1 MADDK
6 SAIERRILDLL
17 DQALQESGDNPGL
30 WIRQQSNIPEDI
42 KKGALEFL
50 KFDDKAGINI
60 QTGQALSGVDIDYP
74 VPEHIGGYKIES
86 VIGQGGMGTVFRAS
100 RDQGDFNH
108 NVAIK
113 VIKPGV
119 VNDSLIEKFDR
130 ERQLLAGLTHPN
142 IARLYDGGTTLNG
155 LPYFVMELIEGQ
167 SIVAWAKQKNLNIE
181 ARLELF
187 NAACRAIAYAH
198 RNLIVHR
205 DITPN
210 NILVTDEGDVKLI
223 DFGIAKPKS
232 DHVERMADETSL
244 NSLSFTPGF
253 AAPERSKGGNPN
265 TLSDIFS
272 LGKLLE
278 HLLADQPKQLEIQS
292 IIEKA
297 TQTNP
302 DQRYVSADAL
312 AEDIQRF
319 RTDKTVLAHK
329 GKSFYAIR
337 KLVKRQSLAVAF
349 GAIAAFGLIGGLIT
363 TSILYNSAETAR
375 KEADA
380 RFTDVRSIANF
391 MLFDLYDELQPIP
404 GNTEALKK
412 ISEQSR
418 LYLERL
424 SEIQSHDLDLQLETV
439 EGYSRLATIIG
450 NPFLYNLGHS
460 QDAKNIYD
468 VSQKR
473 LEILIK
479 QHPDNIRIH
488 RSLTDI
494 YHDQSS
500 IAYSA
505 DANYKVALSFIEK
518 AKTHGQ
524 RLLKEVPLDVK
535 DWDRHISIEMLRSSI
550 TFEANGGEDAI
561 KIFTDIEADVE
572 DFLNLHPK
580 NKIVQKRYAEFYHIY
595 AYLLAWHVY
604 NIDGDDALPL
614 PLYNKAIETYVELKT
629 QEEHSLDL
637 NTRLALIY
645 SRRAE
650 TYVEMGDPTSAIQ
663 DNETAANILKSLRQ
677 LDPHNQYLRRV
688 YLINQTGLLHLQAQA
703 GNEKE
708 VIEIAPEMIAL
719 RQKDIEN
726 NPSELGHVRL
736 LANTLKNSGTAYLD
750 IGRTEQGCQYIEQ
763 AYQNITLFSEQRKIS
778 ESDRN
783 NILIPTLELR
793 ETCQNL

>member
-1 MADDK
+1 MDK
-6 SAIERRILDLL
+6 VERLAILLFEESLDHSEQ
-17 DQALQESGDNPGL
+17 DRVD
-30 WIRQQSNIPEDI
+30 WIKSQTDYDLSVRQR
-42 KKGALEFL
+42 ALEL
-50 KFDDKAGINI
+50 LAFDMESEPVIV
-60 QTGQALSGVDIDYP
+60 TGHALEDSETEIPIPDR
-74 VPEHIGGYKIES
+74 IGTYKITDL
-86 VIGQGGMGTVFRAS
+86 IGRGGMGAVFRGK
-100 RDQGDFNH
+100 RDIGDFEH
-108 NVAIK
+108 DVAIK
-113 VIKPGV
+113 IIKPSALSERLV
-119 VNDSLIEKFDR
+119 ERFQR
-130 ERQLLAGLTHPN
+130 ERQILADLTHPN

-155 LPYFVMELIEGQ
+155 MPYFVMELIEGQ

-205 DITPN
+205 DITAN

-278 HLLADQPKQLEIQS
+278 HLLGDQPKQLEIQS

-337 KLVKRQSLAVAF
+337 KLVKRQRLAVAF

-380 RFTDVRSIANF
+380 RFADVRSIANF

-450 NPFLYNLGHS
+450 NPFLYNLGYS

-488 RSLTDI
+488 RSLTDL
-494 YHDQSS
+494 YYDQSS

-535 DWDRHISIEMLRSSI
+535 DWVRHISIEMLRSSI
-550 TFEANGGEDAI
+550 TFETNGGEDAI

-663 DNETAANILKSLRQ
+663 DNETAANILKSLRE

-736 LANTLKNSGTAYLD
+736 LANTLKNSGAAYLD

-763 AYQNITLFSEQRKIS
+763 AYQNITLFSEQREIR

-783 NILIPTLELR
+783 NILNPILELR
-793 ETCQNL
+793 ETCQNP

>member
-1 MADDK
+1 MDK
-6 SAIERRILDLL
+6 VERLAILLFEESLDHSEQ
-17 DQALQESGDNPGL
+17 DRVD
-30 WIRQQSNIPEDI
+30 WIKSQTDYDLSVRQR
-42 KKGALEFL
+42 ALEL
-50 KFDDKAGINI
+50 LAFDMESEPVIV
-60 QTGQALSGVDIDYP
+60 TGHALEDSETEIPIPDR
-74 VPEHIGGYKIES
+74 IGTYKITDL
-86 VIGQGGMGTVFRAS
+86 IGRGGMGAVFRGK
-100 RDQGDFNH
+100 RDIGDFEH
-108 NVAIK
+108 DVAIK
-113 VIKPGV
+113 IIKPSALSERLV
-119 VNDSLIEKFDR
+119 ERFQR
-130 ERQLLAGLTHPN
+130 ERQILADLTHPN

-155 LPYFVMELIEGQ
+155 MPYFVMELIEGQ

-337 KLVKRQSLAVAF
+337 KLVKRQRLAVAF

-488 RSLTDI
+488 RSLTDL
-494 YHDQSS
+494 YYDQSS

-535 DWDRHISIEMLRSSI
+535 DWGRHIRIEMLRSSI
-550 TFEANGGEDAI
+550 TFETNGGEDAI

-595 AYLLAWHVY
+595 AHTLAWHVY

-736 LANTLKNSGTAYLD
+736 LANTLKNSGAAYLD

-763 AYQNITLFSEQRKIS
+763 AYQNITLFSEQREIR

-783 NILIPTLELR
+783 NILNPILELR
-793 ETCQNL
+793 ETCQNP

>member
-1 MADDK
+1 MDK
-6 SAIERRILDLL
+6 VERLAILLFEESLDHSEQ
-17 DQALQESGDNPGL
+17 DRVD
-30 WIRQQSNIPEDI
+30 WIKSQTDYDLSVRQR
-42 KKGALEFL
+42 ALEL
-50 KFDDKAGINI
+50 LAFDMESEPVIV
-60 QTGQALSGVDIDYP
+60 TGHALEDSETEIPIPDR
-74 VPEHIGGYKIES
+74 IGTYKITDL
-86 VIGQGGMGTVFRAS
+86 IGRGGMGAVFRGK
-100 RDQGDFNH
+100 RDIGDFEH
-108 NVAIK
+108 DVAIK
-113 VIKPGV
+113 IIKPSALSERLV
-119 VNDSLIEKFDR
+119 ERFQR
-130 ERQLLAGLTHPN
+130 ERQILADLTHPN

-337 KLVKRQSLAVAF
+337 KLVKRQRLAVAF

-363 TSILYNSAETAR
+363 TFILYSSAEAAR

-380 RFTDVRSIANF
+380 RFADVRSIANF

-488 RSLTDI
+488 RSLTDL
-494 YHDQSS
+494 YYDQSS
-500 IAYSA
+500 IAFSA
-505 DANYKVALSFIEK
+505 DGNYKVALSFIEK

-535 DWDRHISIEMLRSSI
+535 DWVRHIRIEMLRSSI
-550 TFEANGGEDAI
+550 TFETNGGEDAI

-595 AYLLAWHVY
+595 AHTLAWHVY

-663 DNETAANILKSLRQ
+663 DNETAANILKSLRE

-736 LANTLKNSGTAYLD
+736 LANTLKNSGAAYLD

-763 AYQNITLFSEQRKIS
+763 AYQNITLFSEQREIR

-793 ETCQNL
+793 ETCQNP

>member
-1 MADDK
+1 MDK
-6 SAIERRILDLL
+6 VERLAILLFEESLDHSEQ
-17 DQALQESGDNPGL
+17 DRVD
-30 WIRQQSNIPEDI
+30 WIKSQTDYDLSVRQR
-42 KKGALEFL
+42 ALEL
-50 KFDDKAGINI
+50 LAFDMESEPVIV
-60 QTGQALSGVDIDYP
+60 TGHALEDSETEIPIPDR
-74 VPEHIGGYKIES
+74 IGTYKITDL
-86 VIGQGGMGTVFRAS
+86 IGRGGMGAVFRGK
-100 RDQGDFNH
+100 RDIGDFEH
-108 NVAIK
+108 DVAIK
-113 VIKPGV
+113 IIKPSALSERLV
-119 VNDSLIEKFDR
+119 ERFQR
-130 ERQLLAGLTHPN
+130 ERQILADLTHPN

-155 LPYFVMELIEGQ
+155 MPYFVMELIEGQ

-380 RFTDVRSIANF
+380 RFADVRSIANF

-488 RSLTDI
+488 RSLTDL
-494 YHDQSS
+494 YYDQSS

-778 ESDRN
+778 ESDRI
-783 NILIPTLELR
+783 NILNSILELR

>member
-1 MADDK
+1 MDK
-6 SAIERRILDLL
+6 VERLAILLFEESLDHSEQ
-17 DQALQESGDNPGL
+17 DRVD
-30 WIRQQSNIPEDI
+30 WIKSQTDYDLSVRQR
-42 KKGALEFL
+42 ALEL
-50 KFDDKAGINI
+50 LAFDMESEPVIV
-60 QTGQALSGVDIDYP
+60 TGHALEDSETEIPIPDR
-74 VPEHIGGYKIES
+74 IGTYKITDL
-86 VIGQGGMGTVFRAS
+86 IGRGGMGAVFRGK
-100 RDQGDFNH
+100 RDIGDFEH
-108 NVAIK
+108 DVAIK
-113 VIKPGV
+113 IIKPSALSERLV
-119 VNDSLIEKFDR
+119 ERFQR
-130 ERQLLAGLTHPN
+130 ERQILADLTHPN

-155 LPYFVMELIEGQ
+155 MPYFVMELIEGQ

-535 DWDRHISIEMLRSSI
+535 DWDRHINIEMLRSAI
-550 TFEANGGEDAI
+550 TFETNGGEDAI

-778 ESDRN
+778 ESDRI
-783 NILIPTLELR
+783 NILNSILELR

>member
-1 MADDK
+1 MDK
-6 SAIERRILDLL
+6 VERLAILLFEESLDHSEQ
-17 DQALQESGDNPGL
+17 DRVD
-30 WIRQQSNIPEDI
+30 WIKSQTDYDLSVRQR
-42 KKGALEFL
+42 ALEL
-50 KFDDKAGINI
+50 LAFDMESEPVIV
-60 QTGQALSGVDIDYP
+60 TGHALEDSETEIPIPDR
-74 VPEHIGGYKIES
+74 IGTYKITDL
-86 VIGQGGMGTVFRAS
+86 IGRGGMGAVFRGK
-100 RDQGDFNH
+100 RDIGDFEH
-108 NVAIK
+108 DVAIK
-113 VIKPGV
+113 IIKPSALSERLV
-119 VNDSLIEKFDR
+119 ERFQR
-130 ERQLLAGLTHPN
+130 ERQILADLTHPN

-155 LPYFVMELIEGQ
+155 MPYFVMELIEGQ

-205 DITPN
+205 DITAN

-329 GKSFYAIR
+329 GKSFYAMR
-337 KLVKRQSLAVAF
+337 KLVKRQRLAVAF
-349 GAIAAFGLIGGLIT
+349 GAIAAFGLLGGLIT

-380 RFTDVRSIANF
+380 RFADVRSIANF

-488 RSLTDI
+488 RSLTDL
-494 YHDQSS
+494 YYDQSS

-535 DWDRHISIEMLRSSI
+535 DWARHINIEMLRSAI
-550 TFEANGGEDAI
+550 TFETNGGEDAI

-614 PLYNKAIETYVELKT
+614 PLYNKAIETYIELKT

-663 DNETAANILKSLRQ
+663 DNETAANILKSLRE

-778 ESDRN
+778 ESDRI
-783 NILIPTLELR
+783 NILNSILELR

>member
-1 MADDK
+1 MDK
-6 SAIERRILDLL
+6 VERLAILLFEESLDHSEQ
-17 DQALQESGDNPGL
+17 DRVD
-30 WIRQQSNIPEDI
+30 WIKSQTDYDLSVRQR
-42 KKGALEFL
+42 ALEL
-50 KFDDKAGINI
+50 LAFDMESEPVIV
-60 QTGQALSGVDIDYP
+60 TGHALEDSETEIPIPDR
-74 VPEHIGGYKIES
+74 IGTYKITDL
-86 VIGQGGMGTVFRAS
+86 IGRGGMGAVFRGK
-100 RDQGDFNH
+100 RDIGDFEH
-108 NVAIK
+108 DVAIK
-113 VIKPGV
+113 IIKPSALSERLV
-119 VNDSLIEKFDR
+119 ERFQR
-130 ERQLLAGLTHPN
+130 ERQILADLTHPN

-155 LPYFVMELIEGQ
+155 MPYFVMELIEGQ

-380 RFTDVRSIANF
+380 RFADVRSIANF

-424 SEIQSHDLDLQLETV
+424 SEIQSHDLDLQLETI

-488 RSLTDI
+488 RSLTDL
-494 YHDQSS
+494 YYDQSS
-500 IAYSA
+500 IAFSA
-505 DANYKVALSFIEK
+505 DRNYKVALSFIEK

-535 DWDRHISIEMLRSSI
+535 DWSHYISIEMLRSSI
-550 TFEANGGEDAI
+550 TFETNGGEDAI

-726 NPSELGHVRL
+726 NPSELGYVRL
-736 LANTLKNSGTAYLD
+736 LANTLKNSGAAYLD

-793 ETCQNL
+793 ETCQNP

>member
-1 MADDK
+1 MDK
-6 SAIERRILDLL
+6 VERLAILLFEESLDHSEQ
-17 DQALQESGDNPGL
+17 DRVD
-30 WIRQQSNIPEDI
+30 WIKSQTDYDLSVRQR
-42 KKGALEFL
+42 ALEL
-50 KFDDKAGINI
+50 LAFDMESEPVIV
-60 QTGQALSGVDIDYP
+60 TGHALEDSETEIPIPDR
-74 VPEHIGGYKIES
+74 IGTYKITDL
-86 VIGQGGMGTVFRAS
+86 IGRGGMGAVFRGK
-100 RDQGDFNH
+100 RDIGDFEH
-108 NVAIK
+108 DVAIK
-113 VIKPGV
+113 IIKPSALSERLV
-119 VNDSLIEKFDR
+119 ERFQR
-130 ERQLLAGLTHPN
+130 ERQILADLTHPN

-155 LPYFVMELIEGQ
+155 MPYFVMELIEGQ

-337 KLVKRQSLAVAF
+337 KLVKRQRLAVAF
-349 GAIAAFGLIGGLIT
+349 GAIAAIGLIGGLIT
-363 TSILYNSAETAR
+363 TFILYSSAEAAR

-380 RFTDVRSIANF
+380 RFADVRSIANF

-424 SEIQSHDLDLQLETV
+424 SEIQSHDLDLQLETI

-488 RSLTDI
+488 RSLTDL

-550 TFEANGGEDAI
+550 TFETNGGEDAI

-726 NPSELGHVRL
+726 NPSELGYVRL
-736 LANTLKNSGTAYLD
+736 LANTLKNSGAAYLD

-763 AYQNITLFSEQRKIS
+763 AYQNITLFSEQREIR

-783 NILIPTLELR
+783 NILNPILELR
-793 ETCQNL
+793 ETCQNP

>member
-1 MADDK
+1 MDK
-6 SAIERRILDLL
+6 VERLAILLFEESLDHSEQ
-17 DQALQESGDNPGL
+17 DRVD
-30 WIRQQSNIPEDI
+30 WIKSQTDYDLSVRQR
-42 KKGALEFL
+42 ALEL
-50 KFDDKAGINI
+50 LAFDMESEPVIV
-60 QTGQALSGVDIDYP
+60 TGHALEDSETEIPIPDR
-74 VPEHIGGYKIES
+74 IGTYKITDL
-86 VIGQGGMGTVFRAS
+86 IGRGGMGAVFRGK
-100 RDQGDFNH
+100 RDIGDFEH
-108 NVAIK
+108 DVAIK
-113 VIKPGV
+113 IIKPSALSERLV
-119 VNDSLIEKFDR
+119 ERFQR
-130 ERQLLAGLTHPN
+130 ERQILADLTHPN

-155 LPYFVMELIEGQ
+155 MPYFVMELIEGQ

-329 GKSFYAIR
+329 GKSFYAMR
-337 KLVKRQSLAVAF
+337 KLVKRQRLAVAF
-349 GAIAAFGLIGGLIT
+349 GAIAAFGLLGGLIT

-380 RFTDVRSIANF
+380 RFADVRSIANF

-778 ESDRN
+778 ESDRI
-783 NILIPTLELR
+783 NILNSILELR

>member
-1 MADDK
+1 MDK
-6 SAIERRILDLL
+6 VERLAILLFEESLDHSEQ
-17 DQALQESGDNPGL
+17 DRVD
-30 WIRQQSNIPEDI
+30 WIKSQTDYDLSVRQR
-42 KKGALEFL
+42 ALEL
-50 KFDDKAGINI
+50 LAFDMESKPVIV
-60 QTGQALSGVDIDYP
+60 TGHALEDSETEIPIPDR
-74 VPEHIGGYKIES
+74 IGTYKITDL
-86 VIGQGGMGTVFRAS
+86 IGRGGMGAVFRGK
-100 RDQGDFNH
+100 RDIGDFEH
-108 NVAIK
+108 DVAIK
-113 VIKPGV
+113 IIKPSALSERLV
-119 VNDSLIEKFDR
+119 ERFQR
-130 ERQLLAGLTHPN
+130 ERQILADLTHPN

-337 KLVKRQSLAVAF
+337 KLVKRQRLAVAF
-349 GAIAAFGLIGGLIT
+349 GAIAAIGLIGGLIT
-363 TSILYNSAETAR
+363 TFILYSSAEAAR

-488 RSLTDI
+488 RSLTDL
-494 YHDQSS
+494 YYDQSS

-505 DANYKVALSFIEK
+505 DGNYKVALSFIEK

-535 DWDRHISIEMLRSSI
+535 DWVRHIRIEMLRSSI
-550 TFEANGGEDAI
+550 TFETNGGEDAI

-580 NKIVQKRYAEFYHIY
+580 NKIVQKQYAEFYHIY
-595 AYLLAWHVY
+595 AHTLAWHVY

-663 DNETAANILKSLRQ
+663 DNETAANILKSLRE

-778 ESDRN
+778 ESDRI
-783 NILIPTLELR
+783 NILNSILELR

>member
-1 MADDK
+1 MDK
-6 SAIERRILDLL
+6 VERLAILLFEESLDHSEQ
-17 DQALQESGDNPGL
+17 DRVD
-30 WIRQQSNIPEDI
+30 WIKSQTDYDLSVRQR
-42 KKGALEFL
+42 ALEL
-50 KFDDKAGINI
+50 LAFDMESEPVIV
-60 QTGQALSGVDIDYP
+60 TGHALEDSETEIPIPDR
-74 VPEHIGGYKIES
+74 IGTYKITDL
-86 VIGQGGMGTVFRAS
+86 IGRGGMGAVFRGK
-100 RDQGDFNH
+100 RDIGDFEH
-108 NVAIK
+108 DVAIK
-113 VIKPGV
+113 IIKPSALSERLV
-119 VNDSLIEKFDR
+119 ERFQR
-130 ERQLLAGLTHPN
+130 ERQILADLTHPN

-155 LPYFVMELIEGQ
+155 MPYFVMELIEGQ

-205 DITPN
+205 DITAN

-488 RSLTDI
+488 RSLTDL
-494 YHDQSS
+494 YYDQSS

-535 DWDRHISIEMLRSSI
+535 DWVRHISIEMLRSSI
-550 TFEANGGEDAI
+550 TFETNGGEDAI

-736 LANTLKNSGTAYLD
+736 LANTLKNSGAAYLD

-763 AYQNITLFSEQRKIS
+763 AYENITLFSEQREIS

-793 ETCQNL
+793 ETCQNP

>member
-1 MADDK
+1 MDK
-6 SAIERRILDLL
+6 VERLAILLFEESLDHSEQ
-17 DQALQESGDNPGL
+17 DRVD
-30 WIRQQSNIPEDI
+30 WIKSQTDYDLSVRQR
-42 KKGALEFL
+42 ALEL
-50 KFDDKAGINI
+50 LAFDMESEPVIV
-60 QTGQALSGVDIDYP
+60 TGHALEDSETEIPIPDR
-74 VPEHIGGYKIES
+74 IGTYKITDL
-86 VIGQGGMGTVFRAS
+86 IGRGGMGAVFRGK
-100 RDQGDFNH
+100 RDIGDFEH
-108 NVAIK
+108 DVAIK
-113 VIKPGV
+113 IIKPSALSERLV
-119 VNDSLIEKFDR
+119 ERFQR
-130 ERQLLAGLTHPN
+130 ERQILADLTHPN

-155 LPYFVMELIEGQ
+155 MPYFVMELIEGQ

-329 GKSFYAIR
+329 GKSFYAMR
-337 KLVKRQSLAVAF
+337 KLVKRQRLAVAF
-349 GAIAAFGLIGGLIT
+349 GAIAAFGLLGGLLT

-380 RFTDVRSIANF
+380 RFADVRSIANF

-424 SEIQSHDLDLQLETV
+424 SEIQSHDLDLQLETI

-488 RSLTDI
+488 RSLTDL
-494 YHDQSS
+494 YYDQSS
-500 IAYSA
+500 IAFSA
-505 DANYKVALSFIEK
+505 DGNYKVALSFIEK

-535 DWDRHISIEMLRSSI
+535 DWGRHINIEMLRSAI
-550 TFEANGGEDAI
+550 TFETNGGEDAI

-580 NKIVQKRYAEFYHIY
+580 NKIVRKRYAEFYHIY
-595 AYLLAWHVY
+595 AYTLAWHVY
-604 NIDGDDALPL
+604 NLDGDGALPL
-614 PLYNKAIETYVELKT
+614 PLYNKAIETYIELKT

-778 ESDRN
+778 ESDRI
-783 NILIPTLELR
+783 NILNSTLELR

>member
-1 MADDK
+1 MDK
-6 SAIERRILDLL
+6 VERLAILLFEESLDHSEQ
-17 DQALQESGDNPGL
+17 DRVD
-30 WIRQQSNIPEDI
+30 WIKSQTDYDLSVRQR
-42 KKGALEFL
+42 ALEL
-50 KFDDKAGINI
+50 LAFDMESEPVIV
-60 QTGQALSGVDIDYP
+60 TGHALEDSETEIPIPDR
-74 VPEHIGGYKIES
+74 IGTYKITDL
-86 VIGQGGMGTVFRAS
+86 IGRGGMGAVFRGK
-100 RDQGDFNH
+100 RDIGDFEH
-108 NVAIK
+108 DVAIK
-113 VIKPGV
+113 IIKPSALSERLV
-119 VNDSLIEKFDR
+119 ERFQR
-130 ERQLLAGLTHPN
+130 ERQILADLTHPN

-155 LPYFVMELIEGQ
+155 MPYFVMELIEGQ

-278 HLLADQPKQLEIQS
+278 HLLGDQPKQLEIQS

-337 KLVKRQSLAVAF
+337 KLVKRQRLAVAF

-380 RFTDVRSIANF
+380 RFADVRSIANF

-488 RSLTDI
+488 RSLTDL
-494 YHDQSS
+494 YYDQSS
-500 IAYSA
+500 IAFSA
-505 DANYKVALSFIEK
+505 DRNYKVALSFIEK

-535 DWDRHISIEMLRSSI
+535 DWGRHINIEMLRSSI
-550 TFEANGGEDAI
+550 TFETNGGEDAI

-663 DNETAANILKSLRQ
+663 DNETAANILKSLRE

-736 LANTLKNSGTAYLD
+736 LANTLKNSGAAYLD

-763 AYQNITLFSEQRKIS
+763 AYQNITLFSEQREIS

-793 ETCQNL
+793 ETCQNP